1 MEERLA
7 PAAELLGGGL
17 PASVVFGRSGR
28 PVPRLGLWLLAAGLL
43 AILGV
48 SAWSRIDAGPV
59 APAPVVAAVPDRG
72 ADDALAG
79 IAARAAE
86 EVALS
91 AAEGEPPVPARPP
104 SAAKPRQGSAD
115 EASYYAPGFEGRPT
129 ASGEPYRAARFTAAH
144 RTLPFGSRLR
154 VTNLRNGRSVVV
166 RVNDRGP
173 YHPRRVVDLSRAAA
187 AEIGMLHRGRAR
199 VRLELLSG

>member
-17 PASVVFGRSGR
+17 PAAVLLGGAAPAARRLGGALLAGGLVVLAALAWVREDSGR
-28 PVPRLGLWLLAAGLL
+28 PAG
-43 AILGV
+43 AV
-48 SAWSRIDAGPV
+48 
-59 APAPVVAAVPDRG
+59 APVVREARTG
-72 ADDALAG
+72 AALAA

-91 AAEGEPPVPARPP
+91 AEGEPLAPP
-104 SAAKPRQGSAD
+104 PRSLEEPRQEPAG
-115 EASYYAPGFEGRPT
+115 EASYYAAAFEGRRT
-129 ASGEPYRAARFTAAH
+129 ASGEPYRGSRLTAAH

-173 YHPRRVVDLSRAAA
+173 FHPRRVVDLSRAAA
-187 AEIGMLHRGRAR
+187 AELGMLKRGRAR